1 MAIKPHVARGKWDA
15 PPETSVFIFFF
26 FAVQGG
32 TDVYVLHR
40 TASLYGIEPYIV

>member
-1 MAIKPHVARGKWDA
+1 MGIKPHVARGKWGCASRDKCL
-15 PPETSVFIFFF
+15 SFFF

-32 TDVYVLHR
+32 TDIYALNR